1 MSREAQNPQM
11 YIWAHQKR
19 SKSGLVSGPWEQTS
33 LNIEFQWPR
42 SCVHPFAS
50 LQLTPLPEMSDCQGQ
65 SNLKQRSKQLILL
78 LSTSSFLQILKL
90 RGHTKPVEDI
100 INSENEDTTDGQA
113 TIGYLLAQARDCLH
127 LFYIHSS
134 NAVHLAQPSALM
146 QALDLQRGAAVD
158 ADAKKGRVCY
168 PVMQFRGLLRETAT
182 GQHVLGKGLLIVGEA
197 GDCHF

>member
-90 RGHTKPVEDI
+90 RGH
-100 INSENEDTTDGQA
+100 
-113 TIGYLLAQARDCLH
+113 
-127 LFYIHSS
+127 
-134 NAVHLAQPSALM
+134 
-146 QALDLQRGAAVD
+146 
-158 ADAKKGRVCY
+158 AKKGRVCY

-197 GDCHF
+197 GDCHL